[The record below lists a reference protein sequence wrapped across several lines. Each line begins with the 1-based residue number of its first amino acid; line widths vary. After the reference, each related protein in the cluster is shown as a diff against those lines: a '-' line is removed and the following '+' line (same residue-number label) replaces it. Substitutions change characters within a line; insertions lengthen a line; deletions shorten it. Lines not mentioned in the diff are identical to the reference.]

1 MRITNSMLM
10 RDMMF
15 NINSNSRRMSKYFN
29 RLSSGG
35 QQMFRPSDDPVGVSR
50 VLKYTSD
57 IHVMAQFKKTV
68 RAANA
73 YNDVSESAVNSINE
87 ILKTIRDHCVAAA
100 DGTKTPDDI
109 KKYGIEIQVLKEEL
123 VILGNT
129 TNGGRYVF
137 SGLETDQKLFHKD
150 GSFAIDIT
158 TERAD
163 NRTVVEYEISEGEVL
178 KAGTH
183 PLDLFGMIEN
193 HNPITQFMP
202 RGTAGSAKAT
212 NAKLTMDAAVG
223 VPYNG
228 AGESITVTV
237 DGDAYTVDTS
247 SLHHNFTDP
256 LTKERL
262 VTAIENA
269 ESTGNRRL
277 SEVANIYYD
286 TDNKL
291 VIEHKTSGTAH
302 SISIAE
308 TTTGIDNIVP
318 ASGTAQGTDA
328 GIGEYDASAL
338 GAPVMTDAAIAQI
351 KADVASGQITG
362 QQAIVINYMPKE
374 GKAQTEKIYIDFS
387 DPAITDVASFQ
398 TALQTAVDQKIQPN
412 GTIGVNV
419 SDGNPL
425 RFTVTNGSLKVDSI
439 ISNKC
444 KLFDDID
451 NILSAINNGDQ
462 DAIGQYISVV
472 EDNRENALSVLGHI
486 GGKTV
491 RLKYIEDRIDENA
504 TAITDVMSEIKY
516 ANMAE
521 LITKFKEMENIYR
534 ASLSVGSKIVQPSL
548 VDFVR

>member
-1 MRITNSMLM
+1 
-10 RDMMF
+10 
-15 NINSNSRRMSKYFN
+15 
-29 RLSSGG
+29 
-35 QQMFRPSDDPVGVSR
+35 MFRPSDDPVGVSR

-57 IHVMAQFKKTV
+57 IDIMAQFKKSV
-68 RAANA
+68 SAANSH
-73 YNDVSESAVNSINE
+73 NNVSESAVNSINE

-100 DGTKTPDDI
+100 DGTKTPEDI
-109 KKYGIEIQVLKEEL
+109 KKYGIEINILKEEL
-123 VILGNT
+123 IILGNT

-158 TERAD
+158 TERAEK
-163 NRTVVEYEISEGEVL
+163 RPVVEYEISEGELL

-183 PLDLFGMIEN
+183 PLDLFGMVEN
-193 HNPITQFMP
+193 HNPITKFMP
-202 RGTAGSAKAT
+202 RGTATSSEAVKAT
-212 NAKLTMDAAVG
+212 LQMDAAVG
-223 VPYNG
+223 MPYNG
-228 AGESITVTV
+228 VGDSITVTV
-237 DGDAYTVDTS
+237 DGTAYTVDTS
-247 SLHHNFTDP
+247 VLHHNFADP
-256 LTKERL
+256 MTKERL

-269 ESTGNRRL
+269 EAAGSGRL
-277 SEVANIYYD
+277 SEVANIYYN

-291 VIEHKTSGTAH
+291 VIEHKQGGAIH

-318 ASGTAQGTDA
+318 AGGNAHGTDA
-328 GIGEYDASAL
+328 GTTEYNASTF
-338 GAPVMTDAAIAQI
+338 GAPAMTDAAIAQI
-351 KADVASGQITG
+351 KADVAAGQISG
-362 QQAIVINYMPKE
+362 KQAIVMNYTPKN
-374 GKAQTEKIYIDFS
+374 GKAMSERVEIDFS

-398 TALQTAVDQKIQPN
+398 TALQTAVDQKFQPA

-419 SDGNPL
+419 SDGQPL
-425 RFTVTNGSLKVDSI
+425 RFTAVNGSLHVDSI
-439 ISNKC
+439 ISTKC

-451 NILSAINNGDQ
+451 SILHAINTGDQ
-462 DAIGQYISVV
+462 DAIGQYISLV
-472 EDNRENALSVLGHI
+472 EENRENTLSVLGHI

-491 RLKYIEDRIDENA
+491 RLEYIENRIEDNSN
-504 TAITDVMSEIKY
+504 AITDVMSEIKY